1 MCPYRPS
8 PNSSMQHKWISE
20 NMIIAQEVIHNFKKI
35 KRKKG
40 FLGLKLDFQKA
51 YDEMEW
57 KFLVVVPKT
66 FGFSDKFV

>member
-1 MCPYRPS
+1 
-8 PNSSMQHKWISE
+8 MQHKWISE
-20 NMIIAQEVIHNFKKI
+20 NMITVQEVIHNFKKI

-40 FLGLKLDFQKA
+40 YLGLKLDFRQA

-57 KFLVVVPKT
+57 KFLVVVPKA